1 MFTQVLSSETLKAV
15 RWIAPKITDFY
26 LAGGTG
32 LALHIG
38 HRLSNDLDF
47 FTPNEVVPENLI
59 DAIRPTR
66 ILVVQKGTLHC
77 EWNRVKISF
86 LQYAPPLLRPIIPWE
101 GMKLA
106 HTDDLAAEKLK
117 AIAQRGSKKDFF
129 DLYALSKM
137 GYEIETICQ
146 LFWKR
151 FSNYGANAY
160 HVIKSL
166 IFFEDAEHEPDP
178 IVRWPD
184 PDFTWREIKAYF
196 VHHLDA
202 FERHLVRLSSR

>member
-1 MFTQVLSSETLKAV
+1 MFTEVLPPETLKAV
-15 RWIAPKITDFY
+15 RCIAPKIPGFY

-32 LALHIG
+32 LALQIG

-47 FTPNEVVPENLI
+47 FTPNDMVPEHLI
-59 DAIRPTR
+59 DAIHPTR
-66 ILVVQKGTLHC
+66 ILLVQKGTLHC
-77 EWNRVKISF
+77 EWNRVKLSF
-86 LQYAPPLLRPIIPWE
+86 FQYGPPLLRPPIPWE
-101 GMKLA
+101 GTTLA

-117 AIAQRGSKKDFF
+117 AIAQRGAKKDFF
-129 DLYALSKM
+129 DLYALFKM
-137 GYEIETICQ
+137 GYDIETICR

-166 IFFEDAEHEPDP
+166 IFFEDAEQEPDP
-178 IVRWPD
+178 VVKWSD
-184 PDFTWREIKAYF
+184 PDFTWQEVKHHF
-196 VHHLDA
+196 VTHLDA